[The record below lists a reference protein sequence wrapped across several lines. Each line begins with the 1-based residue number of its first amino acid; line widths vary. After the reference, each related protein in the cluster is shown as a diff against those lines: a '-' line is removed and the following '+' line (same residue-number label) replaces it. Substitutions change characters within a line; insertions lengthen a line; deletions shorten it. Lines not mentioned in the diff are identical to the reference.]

1 MKLLKVFLGLSV
13 LTSLQASSLI
23 KVECDVS
30 GEEIYLDGK
39 FKTECESGELVKLLA
54 PAGRHTLKAVKHNK
68 DGSYYKFVKTFRL
81 GDGVEKVISVNS
93 KINYTEKYYYKKA
106 FDSLKDAKVYLEKY
120 PNGKYVKE
128 IKNYWD
134 KKYFSKCDTIYG
146 CQDYLNNI
154 SWGKY
159 KTSAKNRIEKYYF
172 QRSNDINGCETYLE
186 KYPNGKYAK
195 KIRKKL
201 EKMYYER
208 AKNDIDYAD
217 KYVKFFPKG
226 KNISYIKNIRDNYY
240 WTKCQDLKSCK
251 IYVKKVP
258 YGKHIKEAKEIV
270 KNTWFKTYGGNK
282 KDELWIHSFV
292 ETKDGYVL
300 AGYSKSYSNG
310 GEDGWIFKIDKNG
323 NKLWQNHFGG
333 KKDDEFNAIVK
344 TDNGFIVSGWSESVA
359 SKSKGW
365 ILKVDKNGNYINQNH
380 FGVNSSGFVDII
392 QFNNIFVNVG
402 SKDKH
407 FWILSIDNYL
417 NKVGENSYKY
427 NNNGEDFFSIIYTNN
442 GGFVA
447 VGDSY
452 YNSKFCDG
460 AIFKF
465 NNRHKEWVK
474 ILKNH
479 NFSSIIEAKNGY
491 IVVGSTKD
499 DNNFNGSIIKIDKNG
514 NKIWEKT
521 FGGKKDDEFASIVKM
536 KNGYIVSGW
545 TWSKGNGK
553 DDVWLIKIDE
563 NGNKIWE
570 KTFGGKGIDFTWGLF
585 KGKEGNLIIPAT
597 TYSYGAGNGDAW
609 VIKIS
614 KELLKKW
621 DEDAKATK

>member
-1 MKLLKVFLGLSV
+1 MI
-13 LTSLQASSLI
+13 TSLQASSLL
-23 KVECDVS
+23 KVECDRS

-39 FKTECESGELVKLLA
+39 FKTECDSGEIVKLLVS
-54 PAGRHTLKAVKHNK
+54 PGRHTLKAIKKNK
-68 DGSYYKFVKTFRL
+68 DGSYYEYVKKFRI
-81 GDGVEKVISVNS
+81 GDGIEKIVEIDSNLH
-93 KINYTEKYYYKKA
+93 YTENYYYKKA
-106 FDSLKDAKVYLEKY
+106 FNSLKDAKIYLKKY
-120 PNGKYVKE
+120 PNVKYARE
-128 IKNYWD
+128 IKDYWD
-134 KKYFSKCDTIYG
+134 KKYFSKCNSING
-146 CQDYLNNI
+146 CKEYLNNI
-154 SWGKY
+154 PWGKY
-159 KTSAKNRIEKYYF
+159 KTSAKTKLEKYYF
-172 QRSNDINGCETYLE
+172 KECSNITGCETYLE

-195 KIRKKL
+195 QAKNKL
-201 EKMYYER
+201 ENLYYKE
-208 AKNDIDYAD
+208 AKDDIYYANQYF
-217 KYVKFFPKG
+217 KKFPKG
-226 KNISYIKNIRDNYY
+226 KYITQIKNIIDNYY
-240 WTKCQDLKSCK
+240 WKECQDLKSCK

-300 AGYSKSYSNG
+300 AGYSESYSNG

-344 TDNGFIVSGWSESVA
+344 TNNGFIVSGWSKSVA
-359 SKSKGW
+359 SKNKGW

-380 FGVNSSGFVDII
+380 FGVNRSWFLDII

-402 SKDKH
+402 STDNH

-427 NNNGEDFFSIIYTNN
+427 NNNNIEEFYSIIYTNN

-447 VGDSY
+447 VGYSY
-452 YNSKFCDG
+452 YNSKFYDG

-465 NNRHKEWVK
+465 NKNGHKEWVK

-479 NFSSIIEAKNGY
+479 NFYSIIEAKNGY
-491 IVVGSTKD
+491 VVVGNTKD

-521 FGGKKDDEFASIVKM
+521 IGDEINYVLTSIVKD
-536 KNGYIVSGW
+536 KNGYIIGGW
-545 TWSKGNGK
+545 EGK
-553 DDVWLIKIDE
+553 KDNVYLIKINE

-570 KTFGGKGIDFTWGLF
+570 KTFGGNQKAFTWGLF
-585 KGKEGNLIIPAT
+585 KDKEGNLIIPAN
-597 TYSYGAGNGDAW
+597 YLYNDGEQDAW
-609 VIKIS
+609 IIKIS
-614 KELLKKW
+614 KELIKKW
-621 DEDAKATK
+621 DEEAKATK